1 MLYNISNTL
10 SVMLEFPICK
20 RSTDIESASNKLEE
34 RKSLITD
41 TTNEKMDSSNE
52 SKFAFAITSS

>member
-1 MLYNISNTL
+1 
-10 SVMLEFPICK
+10 MLEFPICK

-34 RKSLITD
+34 RKSLIID

-52 SKFAFAITSS
+52 SKFAFAITSSYR

>member
-1 MLYNISNTL
+1 MFYNISNTL

-20 RSTDIESASNKLEE
+20 KSTDIESASNKLEE

-41 TTNEKMDSSNE
+41 PRNEKWILLTKVSLHLQ
-52 SKFAFAITSS
+52 